1 MGDDNWTLLQAQ
13 EAQISA
19 LSQRVATLE
28 QTVAEMRQWMHE
40 HLSIGAPTRFEP

>member
-1 MGDDNWTLLQAQ
+1 MDGTQLALEQQAM
-13 EAQISA
+13 AISA
-19 LSQRVATLE
+19 LQQEVETLK